1 MQSESTESDS
11 RSFQAITQQLIA
23 NVQDSFQQMDEAK
36 VAEML
41 KMIERANTIEVFVA
55 VFLFVLI
62 LHES

>member
-41 KMIERANTIEVFVA
+41 KND
-55 VFLFVLI
+55 
-62 LHES
+62 